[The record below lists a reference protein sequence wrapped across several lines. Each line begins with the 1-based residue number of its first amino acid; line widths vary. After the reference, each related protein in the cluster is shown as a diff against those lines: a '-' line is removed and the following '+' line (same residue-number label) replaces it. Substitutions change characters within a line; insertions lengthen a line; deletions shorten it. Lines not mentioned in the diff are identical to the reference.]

1 MWIETLEGR
10 HNSKYSRMRIA
21 VAVIAGGASLLGG
34 VASAVG
40 SSVAAGDQSSAATN
54 AANLQQQ
61 QYQQNLANQQPYMT
75 SGTNALNTI
84 NSDQANGTGFATP
97 FNLASFTSNPGY
109 QFQLQ
114 QGQNAINSSAA
125 ATGGT
130 LNGGTLKAL
139 DQYTTGLANTTYGDA
154 YNRYLANSQQQYGQ
168 LFNVAQLGE
177 NATATVGNQ
186 GTQAANAS
194 GNYLTQAGNANAA
207 GTVGVTNAVNSGL
220 GGIANGINTASI
232 LQGLQSQSGYGNVN
246 PNNSAVN
253 NGISTAMF
261 GGS

>member
-1 MWIETLEGR
+1 MQNWDGQYDF
-10 HNSKYSRMRIA
+10 KGSRMRIA
-21 VAVIAGGASLLGG
+21 VAVIAGGSILGG

-40 SSVAAGDQSSAATN
+40 SSVAAGDQADAATK
-54 AANLQQQ
+54 ASQLQQQ
-61 QYQQNLANQQPYMT
+61 QYQQNRQDQMPYMQ
-75 SGTNALNTI
+75 SGTAALNTI
-84 NSDQANGTGFATP
+84 NSDQQNGTGFATP
-97 FNLASFTSNPGY
+97 FNLANFTSNPGY

-139 DQYTTGLANTTYGDA
+139 QQYTTGLANTTYGDA
-154 YNRYLANSQQQYGQ
+154 YNRYLANSSNQFGQ

-177 NATATVGNQ
+177 NATATTGNQ
-186 GTQAANAS
+186 GTNAANAS

-207 GTVGVTNAVNSGL
+207 GAVGVANGINAGI
-220 GGIANGINTASI
+220 GGAVNGINTASI
-232 LQGLQSQSGYGNVN
+232 LQGLSSQSGYGPGSQSDLLQHGTPGV
-246 PNNSAVN
+246 S
-253 NGISTAMF
+253 F